1 MLIGGRATMNSDT
14 QRLESILHLPQ
25 RMSKWKRVGRDIKIK
40 RASHV
45 AMMIPETLI
54 SCDNKNRRSP
64 VQAQFRVP
72 AKSPAES
79 RGRLPL

>member
-1 MLIGGRATMNSDT
+1 MLVGGRATMNSNT

-25 RMSKWKRVGRDIKIK
+25 KRSKWQRVGRDMKIK

-54 SCDNKNRRSP
+54 SCDNEN
-64 VQAQFRVP
+64 
-72 AKSPAES
+72 
-79 RGRLPL
+79 